1 MYIHYIICEKKFWRS
16 VCHAESVCF
25 PSRAQSENFS
35 LLSSEIFWP
44 LSPPPKKKTFSL
56 SKARECCVVT
66 SDRLFSLSLFQRIN
80 QISLHLLSR
89 RNSIALFYKGV
100 FIYQNTVISVILLS
114 SRHRR
119 ERESRKRKYSLSL
132 KKRSRIKPKSTR
144 RHNQRGRV
152 CAIIASRENIFP

>member
-1 MYIHYIICEKKFWRS
+1 MFVTQKAYVFHHERS
-16 VCHAESVCF
+16 QKISL
-25 PSRAQSENFS
+25 FS
-35 LLSSEIFWP
+35 LLKFFGLCP
-44 LSPPPKKKTFSL
+44 LLPKKKLSL
-56 SKARECCVVT
+56 SQKQESVVLLPPIV
-66 SDRLFSLSLFQRIN
+66 SSLSLFQRIN